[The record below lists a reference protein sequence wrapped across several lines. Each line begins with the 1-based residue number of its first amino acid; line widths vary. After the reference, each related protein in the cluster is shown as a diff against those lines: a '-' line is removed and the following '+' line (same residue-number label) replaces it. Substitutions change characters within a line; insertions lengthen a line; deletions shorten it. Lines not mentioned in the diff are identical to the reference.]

1 MEKKASDF
9 YLKHHAK
16 MKGRKST
23 NSQWLYK
30 HPLLFV
36 ASLFMSLLLPIPL
49 GIISSVLYMEN
60 NRRFGIW
67 VLLSTLL
74 GIAFMIAL
82 LLLLF
87 FGYFDASHNL
97 PDNW

>member
-9 YLKHHAK
+9 YLNHHTK
-16 MKGRKST
+16 MKGRKPN

-30 HPLLFV
+30 HPLLYV
-36 ASLFMSLLLPIPL
+36 ISLLISLVLPIPL
-49 GIISSVLYMEN
+49 GIISSVLFMEN

-67 VLLSTLL
+67 VLLSTIL
-74 GIAFMIAL
+74 GVAFMIML